1 MIPQRAFA
9 VLVGVLA
16 VLVVAFCVLMA
27 FYLLVLA
34 LGDVFASRALLGT
47 AFGCLILLVTDL
59 ILLVGALG
67 LKSIERR
74 DRHTGD

>member
-1 MIPQRAFA
+1 MIPQRALA

-16 VLVVAFCVLMA
+16 ILVVAFSVLMA

-34 LGDVFASRALLGT
+34 LGDAVASRAPLGT
-47 AFGCLILLVTDL
+47 AFGCLILLVTDMV
-59 ILLVGALG
+59 LLVGALG
-67 LKSIERR
+67 LKSLERR